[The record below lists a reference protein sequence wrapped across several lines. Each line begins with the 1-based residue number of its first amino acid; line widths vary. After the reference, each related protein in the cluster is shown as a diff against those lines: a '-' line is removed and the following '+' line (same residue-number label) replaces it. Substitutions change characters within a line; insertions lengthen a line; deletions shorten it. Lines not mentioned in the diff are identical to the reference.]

1 MDTCWTESGQLEPLQ
16 PVYSR
21 LTVTVKMS
29 FRPPVKAVALVPTY
43 VVLLLGGW
51 NPLLNMSMYIPLT
64 FSAGAVDEDEV
75 EVVEV
80 VLEDEVTEVVVDGLD
95 DGL

>member
-1 MDTCWTESGQLEPLQ
+1 LQ

-29 FRPPVKAVALVPTY
+29 LRPPVTVVALVPTY

-51 NPLLNMSMYIPLT
+51 NPPLNMSMYIPFT
-64 FSAGAVDEDEV
+64 FSAGAVDE